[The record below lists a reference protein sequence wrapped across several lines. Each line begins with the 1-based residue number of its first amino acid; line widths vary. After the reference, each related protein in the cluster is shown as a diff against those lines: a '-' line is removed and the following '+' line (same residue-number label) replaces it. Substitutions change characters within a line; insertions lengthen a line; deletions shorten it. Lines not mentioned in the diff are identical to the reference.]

1 MARPVE
7 YDLENVLDRAM
18 EIFWQKGY
26 EAVSMAEL
34 VSHTGLNRG
43 TMYSLFKDKEGLFKD
58 ALNNYYKRRASNQVS
73 ILKDNPGKKGI
84 ELFFRNFAFSEN
96 YKGCLFSNTMCEK
109 DFLDTQAYEIPEEFF
124 KKILMQLELNLQQAK
139 EMDEF
144 SSDERAMSLTIITMV
159 HGFHVHGK
167 YNSSKKD
174 GEIIIKNILNM
185 IR

>member
-1 MARPVE
+1 MARPVK
-7 YDLENVLDRAM
+7 YDLENVLDSAM

-43 TMYSLFKDKEGLFKD
+43 TMYSLFKDKKGLFKD
-58 ALNNYYKRRASNQVS
+58 ALNNYHRKRASNQIS
-73 ILKDNPGKKGI
+73 ILKENPGKKGI
-84 ELFFRNFAFSEN
+84 ELFFRNFTFSNN

-109 DFLDTQAYEIPEEFF
+109 DFLDTQSYEIPEEFF
-124 KKILMQLELNLQQAK
+124 KKVRTQLEINLKQAK
-139 EMDEF
+139 EMKEF
-144 SSDERAMSLTIITMV
+144 STDPRAMALTIVTMI

-167 YNSSKKD
+167 YNSSKED
-174 GEIIIKNILNM
+174 GAVIIKNILSM